1 MWTFQ
6 LDLKQ
11 SCIRKRNEAAED
23 LLHYILDSVDCPK
36 ELDQATVFRH
46 LKILE
51 KAQDKIIEYSP
62 YHEGKDNYFLTIA
75 RALEDCAKAPFF
87 SKLGMIE
94 LILSFLPDNSSFKIA
109 IETKIHNATC
119 WQNHFLDEKWE

>member
-1 MWTFQ
+1 M
-6 LDLKQ
+6 
-11 SCIRKRNEAAED
+11 
-23 LLHYILDSVDCPK
+23 
-36 ELDQATVFRH
+36 FRH

-75 RALEDCAKAPFF
+75 RALKNRAKGPFF
-87 SKLGMIE
+87 SKLEMIK
-94 LILSFLPDNSSFKIA
+94 LVLGFLLDHSSFKIA

-119 WQNHFLDEKWE
+119 WQNHFLDEKWEWTTEKDKKILLYGHLPF